1 MGKQTP
7 TLLSRTIAGQEITL
21 EHGKLAMLADG
32 SIVVRQG
39 NTMLLATVCSDK
51 KAKDGQSFFPLSV
64 EYREKF
70 AAAGRV
76 PGNFFKREARPSDTE
91 ILISRLIDRA
101 IRPLFPDNYLNETQI
116 FVTLI
121 SGEKEVLPDALAA
134 FAASAALM
142 VSDLPFLG
150 PISEVRVARIN
161 GEFVINPTV
170 TALKEADMDFIV
182 AGSMNSIVMVEGE
195 AQECQEEDMVEAIR
209 IAHQAIQE
217 QCIMQQDLRNM
228 LGLTEVRAVPEAP
241 SDLDLEKIINDTV
254 TEGLHKI
261 AASALSKAER
271 KEGFAA
277 VKVELDAVLAEKYT
291 AEELAE
297 RTSLINTYF
306 DERTRYVVREM
317 ILSEKIRLD
326 GRKPDQIRPI
336 WTEIDY
342 LPATHGSAIFTRGE
356 TQSLT
361 TVTLGSKLDEV
372 MIDNALG
379 LYFDKFMLHYNFP
392 PFSTGEAK
400 PVRGVS
406 RREVGHGNLARRSLE
421 RVMPKDYPYTVRVVS
436 DILESNGSSSM
447 ATVCAGSLA
456 LMDAG
461 VPVKAPVAGI
471 AMGLITDNA
480 GRDVVLSDILG
491 DEDHLGDMDFKVTGT
506 TAGICGCQMDIKIDG
521 IDYDLLTRALNQ
533 AKAGRLHILGIMNQN
548 ISEAKPEIKPHAPR
562 IESIEIKGDQIGAVI
577 GTGGKII
584 KDIQA
589 RTNTVVTIEEV
600 DGKGIVNVSGVG
612 KDSVEAAIKI
622 IKGIVTD
629 PEIGEIYP
637 ATVVK
642 VMAFGAFVEFLPGKE
657 GLVHV
662 SELAWERIEDPA
674 TVVKQGDTFDVKY
687 LGIDPKNNKFR
698 LSRKEVLPKPEG
710 YVERPPR
717 APREGGDNR
726 ENRGGNGGQRR
737 DGGERRPYNNER
749 KQD

>member
-7 TLLSRTIAGQEITL
+7 TVLSRTIAGKEISL

-32 SIVVRQG
+32 SILVRQG

-51 KAKDGQSFFPLSV
+51 KAKEGQSFFPLSV

-76 PGNFFKREARPSDTE
+76 PGNFFKRETRPSDYE
-91 ILISRLIDRA
+91 VLISRLIDRA
-101 IRPLFPDNYLNETQI
+101 IRPLFPETYLNETQI

-121 SGEKEVLPDALAA
+121 SGDKDTHPDALAA

-142 VSDLPFLG
+142 VSDIPFFG
-150 PISEVRVARIN
+150 PISEVRVARVN
-161 GEFVINPTV
+161 GNFIINPSV
-170 TALKEADMDFIV
+170 TEMKDCDMDFIV
-182 AGSMNSIVMVEGE
+182 AGSMDSIVMVEGE
-195 AQECQEEDMVEAIR
+195 AQECQEADMIEAIR
-209 IAHQAIQE
+209 IAHEAIKE
-217 QCIMQQDLRNM
+217 QCTMQTELRQM
-228 LGLTEVRAVPEAP
+228 LGITAVREVVIAP
-241 SDLDLEKIINDTV
+241 SDAELEKTINDLV
-254 TEGLHKI
+254 GERLHAT
-261 AASALSKAER
+261 AAAGLSKADR
-271 KEGFAA
+271 KAGFSETKTYMLEQLAA
-277 VKVELDAVLAEKYT
+277 TLTPEVVAEKEKAALISYYF
-291 AEELAE
+291 EEAL
-297 RTSLINTYF
+297 RN
-306 DERTRYVVREM
+306 VVREM

-326 GRKPDQIRPI
+326 GRKPNQIRPI
-336 WTEIDY
+336 WSEIDY
-342 LPATHGSAIFTRGE
+342 LPATHGSALFTRGE

-361 TVTLGSKLDEV
+361 TVTLGSKLDEM

-379 LYFDKFMLHYNFP
+379 LYFDKFMLNYNFP
-392 PFSTGEAK
+392 PFSTGEVK
-400 PVRGVS
+400 PIRSVS
-406 RREVGHGNLARRSLE
+406 RREVGHGNLARRSLL
-421 RVMPKDYPYTVRVVS
+421 RVMPADYPYTVRIVS

-471 AMGLITDNA
+471 AMGLIADNK

-506 TAGICGCQMDIKIDG
+506 EKGICACQMDIKIEG
-521 IDYDLLTRALNQ
+521 LDYDLLTRALNQ
-533 AKAGRLHILGIMNQN
+533 AKEGRLHILGEMGKTITA
-548 ISEAKPEIKPHAPR
+548 AKPEIKPHAPR
-562 IESIEIKGDQIGAVI
+562 IVNIEIKADQIGAVI
-577 GTGGKII
+577 GTGGKVI

-589 RTNTVVTIEEV
+589 RTGTVVTIEEV
-600 DGKGIVNVSGVG
+600 DGKGIVAISGVG
-612 KDSVEAAIKI
+612 KDAVEAALKI

-637 ATVVK
+637 AVVVK

-662 SELAWERIEDPA
+662 SELSWERVEDPT
-674 TVVKQGDTFDVKY
+674 TVVKQGDVFDVKY

-698 LSRKEVLPKPEG
+698 LSRKEAMPKPEG

-717 APREGGDNR
+717 RENTEGGGNNYNNNNN
-726 ENRGGNGGQRR
+726 NRGGGDRR
-737 DGGERRPYNNER
+737 DRR
-749 KQD
+749 

>member
-7 TLLSRTIAGQEITL
+7 TILSRTIAGQEITL

-76 PGNFFKREARPSDTE
+76 PGNFFKREARPSDYE
-91 ILISRLIDRA
+91 ILVSRLIDRA

-121 SGEKEVLPDALAA
+121 SGDKEVLPDALAA

-195 AQECQEEDMVEAIR
+195 AQECQEEEMIEAIR

-217 QCIMQQDLRNM
+217 QCTMQQDLRNM
-228 LGLTEVRAVPEAP
+228 LGLTDVREVPEAP
-241 SDLDLEKIINDTV
+241 SDADLETIINDTV
-254 TEGLHKI
+254 TDGLHKV
-261 AASALSKAER
+261 AASALTKAER

-277 VKVELDAVLAEKYT
+277 VKTQLDAVLAEKYT
-291 AEELAE
+291 PEELAE
-297 RTSLINTYF
+297 KASLINTYF

-317 ILSEKIRLD
+317 ILTEKIRLD

-342 LPATHGSAIFTRGE
+342 LPSTHGSAIFTRGE

-533 AKAGRLHILGIMNQN
+533 AKAGRLHILNVMSET

-562 IESIEIKGDQIGAVI
+562 IESLEIKADQIGAVI
-577 GTGGKII
+577 GTGGKVI

-589 RTNTVVTIEEV
+589 RTGTVVTIEEV

-612 KDSVEAAIKI
+612 KDAVESAIKI

-629 PEIGEIYP
+629 PEIGEVYP

-674 TVVKQGDTFDVKY
+674 TIVKQGDTFDVKY

-698 LSRKEVLPKPEG
+698 LSRKEVLAKPEG

-726 ENRGGNGGQRR
+726 DNRGGNAGNRN
-737 DGGERRPYNNER
+737 GGERRPYNNDR

>member
-7 TLLSRTIAGQEITL
+7 TTLSRNIAGKEITL
-21 EHGKLAMLADG
+21 ENGKLAMLADG
-32 SIVVRQG
+32 SILLRHG

-51 KAKDGQSFFPLSV
+51 KAREGQSFFPLSV

-70 AAAGRV
+70 ASAGRI
-76 PGNFFKREARPSDTE
+76 PGNFFKREARPSDYE
-91 ILISRLIDRA
+91 VLISRLIDRA
-101 IRPLFPDNYLNETQI
+101 IRPLFPETYLNETQI

-121 SGEKEVLPDALAA
+121 SGEKEVMPDAYAA

-161 GEFVINPTV
+161 GEFCINPTV
-170 TALKEADMDFIV
+170 TELKSADMDFIV

-195 AQECQEEDMVEAIR
+195 AQECQETDMVEAIR
-209 IAHQAIQE
+209 VAHQAIQE
-217 QCIMQQDLRNM
+217 QCKMQTELREM
-228 LGLTEVRAVPEAP
+228 LGITAVREVPVAP
-241 SDLDLEKIINDTV
+241 SDAEIEALVNEFT
-254 TEGLHKI
+254 TERLHAT
-261 AASALSKAER
+261 AAAALSKADR
-271 KEGFAA
+271 KAGFSETKTFLDEQLAA
-277 VKVELDAVLAEKYT
+277 KFTEEQLAEK
-291 AEELAE
+291 A
-297 RTSLINTYF
+297 SLIDHYF
-306 DERTRYVVREM
+306 EERMRYVVREM

-326 GRKPDQIRPI
+326 GRRPNEIRPI
-336 WTEIDY
+336 WCEIDY
-342 LPATHGSAIFTRGE
+342 LPATHGSSIFTRGE

-361 TVTLGSKLDEV
+361 TVTLGTKLDEL
-372 MIDNALG
+372 MIDNALEF
-379 LYFDKFMLHYNFP
+379 YFDKFMLHYNFP

-400 PVRGVS
+400 PIRSTS
-406 RREVGHGNLARRSLE
+406 RREVGHGNLARRSLL
-421 RVMPKDYPYTVRVVS
+421 RVMPPDYAYTVRIVS

-471 AMGLITDNA
+471 AMGLITDNK

-506 TAGICGCQMDIKIDG
+506 DKGICACQMDIKIDG

-533 AKAGRLHILGIMNQN
+533 ARDGRLHILGVMNQT
-548 ISEAKPEIKPHAPR
+548 ISEAKPDIKPHAPR
-562 IESIEIKGDQIGAVI
+562 MVAFEIEADQIGAVI
-577 GTGGKII
+577 GTGGKVI

-589 RTNTVVTIEEV
+589 RTGTTVTIEEA
-600 DGKGIVNVSGVG
+600 DGKGKVAISGVG
-612 KDSVEAAIKI
+612 KDAIDAAYKI

-629 PEIGEIYP
+629 PEVGEVYP

-662 SELAWERIEDPA
+662 SELAWERIEDPT
-674 TVVKQGDTFDVKY
+674 TVVKQGDTFEVKY
-687 LGIDPKNNKFR
+687 LGIDPKNNKHR
-698 LSRKEVLPKPEG
+698 LSRKELLPKPEG

-717 APREGGDNR
+717 KEGDAPRQGGYNNNNNKD
-726 ENRGGNGGQRR
+726 RR
-737 DGGERRPYNNER
+737 DRR
-749 KQD
+749 